1 MFKVVAAFAGML
13 VCAGAAFADDAYKTR
28 SDGYFDSDRYWRQMA
43 PHGLSVYFG
52 GHGGVSVTNTEV
64 GLSGV
69 GSLDGIGSHGA
80 IGGLHAGLDYI
91 LIEKV
96 FFGAYGL
103 YDWQSAKSSLSIPA
117 GFNILSVD
125 LPDSYG
131 FGGRLGYD
139 WGRAKAYGLVGWRH
153 TDLEWSSSLF
163 SVMGLPTSLTG
174 VDFGAGMAILLPPC
188 LELGIEGLWTKYNTK
203 TFDTFLGT
211 FTIDPQQVVVMGR
224 LSFRFDH

>member
-1 MFKVVAAFAGML
+1 MFKVVTALAGIL
-13 VCAGAAFADDAYKTR
+13 VCAGVAFADDGYKTS
-28 SDGYFDSDRYWRQMA
+28 SDGYFDSDGYWRQMA

-52 GHGGVSVTNTEV
+52 GHGGVSIANTEV
-64 GLSGV
+64 GLFGF

-80 IGGLHAGLDYI
+80 IGGLHTGLDYI

-103 YDWQSAKSSLSIPA
+103 YDWQSTKSNLSIPP
-117 GFNILSVD
+117 FNVLSVN

-153 TDLEWSSSLF
+153 TDLEWSSSLV
-163 SVMGLPTSLTG
+163 SVKGLPTSLTG
-174 VDFGAGMAILLPPC
+174 VDFGAGIAILLPPC
-188 LELGIEGLWTKYNTK
+188 LELGIEGVWTKYDSKAFETLL
-203 TFDTFLGT
+203 LGPL
-211 FTIDPQQVVVMGR
+211 TIDPQQLAVMGR
-224 LSFRFDH
+224 LSVRFDH

>member
-52 GHGGVSVTNTEV
+52 GHGGVSIANTEV
-64 GLSGV
+64 VLSGV

-103 YDWQSAKSSLSIPA
+103 YDWQSAKSSLSSPTV
-117 GFNILSVD
+117 NVLSVNF
-125 LPDSYG
+125 PNSYG

-139 WGRAKAYGLVGWRH
+139 WGRTKAYGLVGWRH
-153 TDLEWSSSLF
+153 TDLEWSSSF
-163 SVMGLPTSLTG
+163 GAVTGVPTSLTG

-188 LELGIEGLWTKYNTK
+188 LELGIEGVWTKYDSK
-203 TFDTFLGT
+203 SFDAGL
-211 FTIDPQQVVVMGR
+211 IMLDSQQLAVMGR
-224 LSFRFDH
+224 LSIRFDH

>member
-1 MFKVVAAFAGML
+1 MKNPRPHSGPQT
-13 VCAGAAFADDAYKTR
+13 GALA
-28 SDGYFDSDRYWRQMA
+28 S
-43 PHGLSVYFG
+43 PENLSCDFCG
-52 GHGGVSVTNTEV
+52 SWQIATSTDEMIANTEV

-103 YDWQSAKSSLSIPA
+103 YDWQSIKSSLSSPTL
-117 GFNILSVD
+117 NVLSVNF
-125 LPDSYG
+125 PDSYG

-153 TDLEWSSSLF
+153 TDLEWSSSSW
-163 SVMGLPTSLTG
+163 SVTGLPTSLTG
-174 VDFGAGMAILLPPC
+174 VDFGAGIAILLPPC
-188 LELGIEGLWTKYNTK
+188 FELGIEGVWTKYNTK
-203 TFDTFLGT
+203 TFETVLGT
-211 FTIDPQQVVVMGR
+211 FTIDPQQVAVMGR
-224 LSFRFDH
+224 LSIRFDH

>member
-1 MFKVVAAFAGML
+1 M
-13 VCAGAAFADDAYKTR
+13 T
-28 SDGYFDSDRYWRQMA
+28 

-52 GHGGVSVTNTEV
+52 GHGGVSIANTEAAV
-64 GLSGV
+64 SGA

-91 LIEKV
+91 LMEKV

-103 YDWQSAKSSLSIPA
+103 YDWQSIKSSLSSPTL
-117 GFNILSVD
+117 NVLSVNF
-125 LPDSYG
+125 PDSYG

-153 TDLEWSSSLF
+153 TDLEWSSSSL
-163 SVMGLPTSLTG
+163 SVKGLPTSPTG

-188 LELGIEGLWTKYNTK
+188 LELGIEGVWTKYDSK
-203 TFDTFLGT
+203 SLDAGT
-211 FTIDPQQVVVMGR
+211 FTIDPQQLAVMGR
-224 LSFRFDH
+224 LSIRFDH